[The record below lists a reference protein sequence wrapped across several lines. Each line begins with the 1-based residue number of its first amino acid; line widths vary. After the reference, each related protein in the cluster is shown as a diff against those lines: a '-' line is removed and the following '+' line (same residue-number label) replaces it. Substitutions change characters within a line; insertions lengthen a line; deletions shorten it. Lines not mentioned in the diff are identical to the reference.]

1 MSAPLHRAL
10 FGLALALA
18 SVAEG
23 RAQDHAGHVQ
33 APPVVAE
40 TDHSKMDHS
49 KMDHSKMDHSKMD
62 HSVAPAVPAAPTDAE
77 VAKAFPVLAPHVM
90 PDNAIE
96 SYVLFNQ
103 LEGWNGDGPSGVS
116 WAGQAWVGT
125 DTRRLWLRTEGERVA
140 GETESADLELLY
152 GRSISRWWE
161 AVAGVRHDAAPGSA
175 QSWVGVGVM
184 GLAPQKFE
192 VAATAYAGPSGRSAA
207 RVEIE
212 YELLLGHRWI
222 LQPRLEANLFGQNDA
237 ARGVGSGLST
247 VEAGLR
253 LRYEVTRRFA
263 PYVGL
268 VRERA
273 FGATGDF
280 RRQAGDDDD
289 AWQVVAGVRV
299 WF

>member
-1 MSAPLHRAL
+1 M
-10 FGLALALA
+10 
-18 SVAEG
+18 
-23 RAQDHAGHVQ
+23 
-33 APPVVAE
+33 
-40 TDHSKMDHS
+40 
-49 KMDHSKMDHSKMD
+49 
-62 HSVAPAVPAAPTDAE
+62 E
-77 VAKAFPVLAPHVM
+77 V
-90 PDNAIE
+90 
-96 SYVLFNQ
+96 
-103 LEGWNGDGPSGVS
+103 
-116 WAGQAWVGT
+116 
-125 DTRRLWLRTEGERVA
+125 
-140 GETESADLELLY
+140 
-152 GRSISRWWE
+152 
-161 AVAGVRHDAAPGSA
+161 
-175 QSWVGVGVM
+175 
-184 GLAPQKFE
+184 
-192 VAATAYAGPSGRSAA
+192 
-207 RVEIE
+207 E